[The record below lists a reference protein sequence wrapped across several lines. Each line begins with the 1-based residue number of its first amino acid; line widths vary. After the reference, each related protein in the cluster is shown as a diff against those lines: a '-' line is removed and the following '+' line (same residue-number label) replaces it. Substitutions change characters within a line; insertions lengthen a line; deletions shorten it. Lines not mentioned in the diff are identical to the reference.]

1 MFNWVS
7 WKIELYPAFT
17 EIRTYSI
24 YLDIPHSDILKTGA
38 RWARMFLYLAAKSST
53 DPFIY
58 QFLNVKKVY
67 KATELQVL
75 KSSNVNE
82 SDTAWSLLFQIIFD
96 KIRSV
101 GSW

>member
-1 MFNWVS
+1 
-7 WKIELYPAFT
+7 
-17 EIRTYSI
+17 
-24 YLDIPHSDILKTGA
+24 
-38 RWARMFLYLAAKSST
+38 MFLYLAAKSST

-82 SDTAWSLLFQIIFD
+82 SDTA
-96 KIRSV
+96 
-101 GSW
+101 